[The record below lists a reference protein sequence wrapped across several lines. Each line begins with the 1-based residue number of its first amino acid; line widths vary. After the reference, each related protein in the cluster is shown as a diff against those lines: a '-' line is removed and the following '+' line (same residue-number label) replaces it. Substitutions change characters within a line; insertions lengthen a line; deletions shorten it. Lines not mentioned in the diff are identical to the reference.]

1 MDMGSRVS
9 EKIPIKTTFKSKM
22 KSRVVFADEKLKE
35 AFDKLKDSK
44 TEEKKLYE
52 WLNRAFDDI
61 AQNAFCGIQIPKRLM
76 PKEYIQKYG
85 ITNLWKYDLPKAWR
99 LLYSVG
105 KDEIMVLSII
115 LEWLDHKEYE
125 RRFNY

>member
-1 MDMGSRVS
+1 
-9 EKIPIKTTFKSKM
+9 M